1 MSEKQPDI
9 DPFTKANVRQRV
21 LSDDHFEFRDGD
33 AATPVLAQHG
43 HKPVPQCRQARLRP
57 ECAHIY
63 PCLVPDIW
71 ELAAVVVEKVIAWRL
86 QQRRGLVERARVL
99 DPRHFDFRDSPRPP
113 EDARSRKAG
122 SAG

>member
-1 MSEKQPDI
+1 VSEKQPDI
-9 DPFTKANVRQRV
+9 DPFTKANVRHRV

-33 AATPVLAQHG
+33 AATPVLAQHE

-57 ECAHIY
+57 EYAHIY

-86 QQRRGLVERARVL
+86 QQRRGLMERAQVL
-99 DPRHFDFRDSPRPP
+99 DPRHFDFRDSPRPL